1 MNCRTGQPPGDIPM
15 NTVPHKS
22 AIALA
27 GATLIVGL
35 LAAGATLAADMKLK
49 LSGDQEVPPVQTQA
63 SGAGTITVNDDK
75 SVSGSITTT
84 GINATAAHIHE
95 AAAGKN
101 GPVAIPL
108 EKKSDKEFAVPAGA
122 KLSDAQYKALKAGNL
137 YVNVHSDAHK
147 DGEIRAQ
154 LKP

>member
-1 MNCRTGQPPGDIPM
+1 MKTTRR
-15 NTVPHKS
+15 KS
-22 AIALA
+22 VLA
-27 GATLIVGL
+27 FAAATLIAGIL
-35 LAAGATLAADMKLK
+35 TTGAPFAAEMKVK

-63 SGAGTITVNDDK
+63 SGNGTITVNDDM
-75 SVSGSITTT
+75 SVSGSVTTT
-84 GINATAAHIHE
+84 GVKATAAHIHE

-101 GPVAIPL
+101 GPVVVPL
-108 EKKSDKEFAVPAGA
+108 EKKSDNEFAVPAGA

-147 DGEIRAQ
+147 GGEIRAQ